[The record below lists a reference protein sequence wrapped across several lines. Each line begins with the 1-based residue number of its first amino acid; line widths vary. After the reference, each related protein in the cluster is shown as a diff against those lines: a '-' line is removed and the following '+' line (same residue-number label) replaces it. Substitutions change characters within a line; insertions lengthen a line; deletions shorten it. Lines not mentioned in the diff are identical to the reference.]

1 MQLLAS
7 STSRESDQ
15 IMLTPIMRRWRVKEK
30 QEGVEQR
37 SIWSGS
43 VYTLPF
49 GSKKYVDPGT
59 SLLYVRNSCCLLTWR
74 RRCQKKL
81 LPLRN
86 PICPGFCH
94 IVHHYFFETHC
105 STNSFVRSLFLFSC
119 AVDPSNK
126 KICIKQNPANKT
138 WLHHISSSSSTSTHS
153 VTFQVRRLLRRL
165 SPPVEPAVLWC
176 RSLWLWW
183 I

>member
-1 MQLLAS
+1 MSRRNRRAS
-7 STSRESDQ
+7 NKGAFDRGLFTPCLSGPKNT
-15 IMLTPIMRRWRVKEK
+15 LTLV
-30 QEGVEQR
+30 QVS
-37 SIWSGS
+37 SI
-43 VYTLPF
+43 
-49 GSKKYVDPGT
+49 
-59 SLLYVRNSCCLLTWR
+59 VRNSCRLLTWR

-105 STNSFVRSLFLFSC
+105 STNSFVRYLFLFSC

-165 SPPVEPAVLWC
+165 SPPVEPAVL
-176 RSLWLWW
+176 
-183 I
+183 